1 VFEFDKYDPS
11 AHVAAAAP
19 AAPYIPFEGGRS
31 RSFLV
36 WGEHCIE
43 CAAPACY
50 SSCDLYDAR
59 PDRRCRRFLF
69 GAFKNKAFPSAAG
82 YGAELVFKRW
92 GKLEARG
99 NAALLRPALVRILEA
114 GVSIAAPAINRAG
127 AWADRLFKDIRL
139 SYATHALLDRLNAWL
154 HKSADPQVV
163 PDAFV
168 IELYNPTEVEI
179 ALLLSFS
186 IDRTRLPGG
195 TTAVPPPVLQ
205 KLKVPPG
212 YFRHDVPAAAF
223 RSLIQSRLPFSI
235 ALTPGAADGVHL
247 VALTLDFFSFHE
259 QQPRQPGA
267 AAADGPARQLPQ
279 AKCVVFDL
287 DNTLWDGILLEGK
300 VTLRNEV
307 LETVRRLDER
317 GILISVAS
325 KNAPEDA
332 MERLRAFGL
341 EDYLLYPAIGWGSK
355 SESVRRIA
363 KQLNI
368 GIDAIIFV
376 DDNPFERDE
385 VARSL
390 PGVETLPDS
399 ALAGLPDHPR
409 LRGSDSAEAKGR
421 RLMYQ
426 QSIARETAFVAFGAD
441 YAEFLRS
448 CEIEVEIRPDRPD
461 DKDRIAELVQRTNQ
475 LNFSGRKYSRPE
487 LDEILSDQAVERYV
501 LSCSDRYGSY
511 GIVGFCLAS
520 RTEARLR
527 IEDLMLSCRVQG
539 KYIEKALLHHLCGAP
554 GWAGDAVEI
563 NFVPTERNA
572 AARAVLE
579 ELGFPTGGSGPLRRN
594 ASPGE
599 FHPDFIRITS
609 TYPMGLCSS

>member
-1 VFEFDKYDPS
+1 MFEFDKYDPT

-19 AAPYIPFEGGRS
+19 AVPYTPFGGGGS

-50 SSCDLYDAR
+50 SSCDLYEAR
-59 PDRRCRRFLF
+59 PDRRCRRFQF
-69 GAFKNKAFPSAAG
+69 GVFKNRAFASAAG

-99 NAALLRPALVRILEA
+99 NAAMLRPALVRTLEA
-114 GVSIAAPAINRAG
+114 VVGIAAPLINGAG
-127 AWADRLFKDIRL
+127 ALADRMFKDIRL
-139 SYATHALLDRLNAWL
+139 SYATHALVDRLNTWL
-154 HKSADPQVV
+154 HNRADPDVV

-168 IELYNPTEVEI
+168 VELYNPTEAEI
-179 ALLLSFS
+179 SLLLSFAV
-186 IDRTRLPGG
+186 DRTRLPAG
-195 TTAVPPPVLQ
+195 TAAVPPPVLQ

-223 RSLIQSRLPFSI
+223 RSLIKSRLAFSI
-235 ALTPGAADGVHL
+235 ALTPGAADGVRL
-247 VALTLDFFSFHE
+247 VALTLDFFSFRE
-259 QQPRQPGA
+259 QPSHPA
-267 AAADGPARQLPQ
+267 AAQAEGAARQLPQ

-300 VTLRNEV
+300 VTLRGQV

-385 VARSL
+385 VSRSL
-390 PGVETLPDS
+390 PGVEALPDS
-399 ALAGLPDHPR
+399 ALPDLPDHPR
-409 LRGSDSAEAKGR
+409 LRGSDSAEAKER
-421 RLMYQ
+421 RLMYK
-426 QSIARETAFVAFGAD
+426 QSIARETASVAFGAD

-448 CEIEVEIRPDRPD
+448 CEIEVEIRPDRPE

-475 LNFSGRKYSRPE
+475 LNFSGRKYSRTE
-487 LDEILSDQAVERYV
+487 LDAILSDNAVERYV

-511 GIVGFCLAS
+511 GIVGFCLAA
-520 RTEARLR
+520 RTDEKLR
-527 IEDLMLSCRVQG
+527 IADLMLSCRVQG
-539 KYIEKALLHHLCGAP
+539 KYIEKALLHHLCSAP
-554 GWAGDAVEI
+554 GWTGRSVEI

-579 ELGFPTGGSGPLRRN
+579 ELGFPAGGSSPLRRT

-599 FHPDFIRITS
+599 FDPDFIRIS
-609 TYPMGLCSS
+609 SSYPMGLCSS